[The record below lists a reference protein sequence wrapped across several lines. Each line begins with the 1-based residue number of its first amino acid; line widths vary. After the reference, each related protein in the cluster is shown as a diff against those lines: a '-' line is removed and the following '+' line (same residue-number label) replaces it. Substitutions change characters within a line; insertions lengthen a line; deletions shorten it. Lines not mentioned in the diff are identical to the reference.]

1 MNEALIEIIAAP
13 GHPRVSRWQA
23 MAPRGFVAGVATL
36 RPIIPFGVDFLLP
49 AAPAPKPGAA
59 DLGLYVEPAWRRRG
73 IGSRLL
79 AAVRERA
86 VGPRLLTDADA
97 GSPGEAFC
105 RRHGFRHTE
114 SRRHDLLTYCDIH
127 EAWLGELM
135 DAAHPGY
142 RLAHWSGDLS
152 EVSQVETL
160 LRSPS
165 RPGNAL
171 LTVAEADGD
180 LAAYAMAVVC
190 APPQPRAR
198 QYGPAV
204 SPGHRGRRLDHWVNA
219 ALIQRLRQT
228 HPHVNEIQTYTAE
241 NDPGLLAARAELGFR
256 PVRRTH
262 LYELSLS

>member
-1 MNEALIEIIAAP
+1 
-13 GHPRVSRWQA
+13 

-36 RPIIPFGVDFLLP
+36 RPIIPFGLDFLLP
-49 AAPAPKPGAA
+49 AAPALKPGAA
-59 DLGLYVEPAWRRRG
+59 DLGLYVEPEWRRRG

-86 VGPRLLTDADA
+86 VGPSLLTDVAA
-97 GSPGEAFC
+97 GSPGETFC
-105 RRHGFRHTE
+105 RRHGFRHTL
-114 SRRHDLLTYCDIH
+114 SRRHDLLTYCDVH
-127 EAWLGELM
+127 EAWLGELI
-135 DAAHPGY
+135 DTAHPGD

-152 EVSQVETL
+152 DVSQVETL

-180 LAAYAMAVVC
+180 LAAYAIAVVG

-219 ALIQRLRQT
+219 ALIQRLREA
-228 HPHVNEIQTYTAE
+228 HPHVNEIQTHTAE
-241 NDPGLLAARAELGFR
+241 DDPGLLATREDLGFR